1 MKGILTT
8 MITVL
13 TVSITLAQK
22 NVFVTISPKNAGV
35 DLQMGTDIS
44 NLNGLKFNLD
54 HFDYYVSGLH
64 IIHDGGQDLDLSDTV
79 FLVEPANH
87 VLYLGYLNVTTIE
100 QINFSVGVP
109 SNINTISGAD
119 AIDIAA
125 YPVGHPLSFQ
135 DPSMHWGW
143 TAGYMHMII
152 GGEADSNND
161 DIVDYGFELHNLG
174 DANYRSVQL
183 PVIQT
188 NTSVDQ
194 IDIYMNCNVDYWIK
208 DISIETVGI
217 LHGTTGA
224 NMEIMKNVET
234 EPVFDQSATASVPAI
249 YGNVGKVFFSTD
261 VSSVS
266 VRWESVKNATS
277 YALTDAAG
285 KVIQKGN
292 ADNYNGSVVFENLT
306 NGIYHFQLFDKQF
319 NKLNSVKIAK

>member
-1 MKGILTT
+1 MNKILTT
-8 MITVL
+8 VIAVL
-13 TVSITLAQK
+13 TVSVISAQK
-22 NVFVTISPKNAGV
+22 NVFITISPKNGGV
-35 DLQMGTDIS
+35 DLQMGTDIA

-54 HFDYYVSGLH
+54 HFDYYLSGLH
-64 IIHDGGQDLDLSDTV
+64 VIHDGGQDLDLSDTV

-109 SNINTISGAD
+109 SNLNTSSGAD

-125 YPVGHPLSFQ
+125 YPAGHPLSFQ

-183 PVIQT
+183 PVVQT
-188 NTSVDQ
+188 NTLADQ
-194 IDIYMNCNVDYWIK
+194 IDIYLNCNVDYWIK

-234 EPVFDQSATASVPAI
+234 EPVFDQSATASVPAN
-249 YGNVGKVFFSTD
+249 YENVGKIYFSSD
-261 VSSVS
+261 VSSVT
-266 VRWESVKNATS
+266 VKWESVKNANHYT
-277 YALTDAAG
+277 LTDASG
-285 KVIQKGN
+285 KMVQTGN
-292 ADNYNGSVVFENLT
+292 ADNYSGNVVFENLS
-306 NGIYHFQLFDKQF
+306 NGIYHFQLFDQQN
-319 NKLNSVKIAK
+319 NKLNAVKIAK